1 MRYSQNNEQEIIL
14 DYLRG
19 KVGTFLDLGANDG
32 VTLSNTRA
40 LAEIGWSGVLI
51 EASPQ
56 AFKRLQENYTDP
68 LKHHLYNFAIG
79 SFNGIVEFNESGSL
93 LGNDDVALVSTLNE
107 SEMNR
112 FKKVVHYEKVEAKC
126 LTWEAFIHG
135 CPVKHFQFISMD
147 IEGSEL
153 EVIPFMDFS
162 ATELFCVETNSSVDK
177 EKEILKYTSKYGL
190 KNVIYRSGEN
200 IIVCK

>member
-14 DYLRG
+14 EYLRG
-19 KVGTFLDLGANDG
+19 QVGTFLDLGANDG

-51 EASPQ
+51 EASPK
-56 AFKRLQENYTDP
+56 AFKRLQANYPDP
-68 LKHHLYNFAIG
+68 TKYHLYNFAIG

-126 LTWEAFIHG
+126 LTWETFIHG
-135 CPVKHFQFISMD
+135 CPVKHFDFVSMD
-147 IEGSEL
+147 IEGNEL
-153 EVIPFMDFS
+153 EVLPFMDLSKTYLLVIEWNGRYDLKAEYEKYLKGF
-162 ATELFCVETNSSVDK
+162 TLIHTN
-177 EKEILKYTSKYGL
+177 
-190 KNVIYRSGEN
+190 GEN
-200 IIVCK
+200 LIYGR